1 MKPKGLLLELDLDLG
16 IGRLAEGEKVLR
28 TRSVGSEGA
37 VGEGGKGMVLFEARG
52 LSRSILGGGELS

>member
-1 MKPKGLLLELDLDLG
+1 MNPRGHLLGLDLDLG
-16 IGRLAEGEKVLR
+16 IESLAGGEKLR
-28 TRSVGSEGA
+28 RTESVGSKGA

>member
-1 MKPKGLLLELDLDLG
+1 MNPRGLLLHRALDLG
-16 IGRLAEGEKVLR
+16 IEWLAGGEKQRR
-28 TRSVGSEGA
+28 TGSVDSKGA